1 MRGPKIDSILSDR
14 NTWPFS
20 GPGGSS
26 RGIETGDLQETA
38 VRTLWDLPG
47 AQNRQIW
54 VKIPKLPGYRAKMR

>member
-26 RGIETGDLQETA
+26 QGIETGDLQETA
-38 VRTLWDLPG
+38 VRTLWDPS
-47 AQNRQIW
+47 RD
-54 VKIPKLPGYRAKMR
+54 PKPPNLGQKSKNCRVTGLK